1 MEEIKQKAEYC
12 LNCKMKPCSKN
23 GCPLNN
29 DIPAFIEA
37 VKNEDIKKAYEIVSK
52 TTVLPGVCGRICP
65 HKKQCEGSC
74 VRGIKGEPVRIGEIE
89 RYIFDKAMEQ
99 NLQLKDNTEKTDKL
113 KGKKIAVIRRRSI
126 RANVCSFFSKRKCRS
141 YNI

>member
-1 MEEIKQKAEYC
+1 MYEIEEKIKYC
-12 LNCKMKPCSKN
+12 LNCKMKPCSEK

-37 VKNEDIKKAYEIVSK
+37 TKNGNIKEAYQILSK

-74 VRGIKGEPVRIGEIE
+74 VRGIKGEPVEIGEIE
-89 RYIFDKAMEQ
+89 SYIFDSAIEQ
-99 NLQLKDNTEKTDKL
+99 GINLKDVVEISHKL
-113 KGKKIAVIRRRSI
+113 KNKKIAVIRRRSC
-126 RANVCSFFSKRKCRS
+126 RTNVCSIFS
-141 YNI
+141 